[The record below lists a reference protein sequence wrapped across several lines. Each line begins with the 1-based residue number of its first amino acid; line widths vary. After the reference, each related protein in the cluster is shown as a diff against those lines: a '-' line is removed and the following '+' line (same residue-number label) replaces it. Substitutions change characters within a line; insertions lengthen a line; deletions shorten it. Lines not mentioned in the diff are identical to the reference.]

1 MKKTAACLIAVSL
14 LALSVRP
21 AYGSGGTQA
30 VTVPA
35 DQDAQAEVSFVGTIK
50 VELISVV
57 MPAGDIAFEVDTTL
71 PFEITSPGIQITGP
85 DITVEN
91 LSVVPIQVEISR
103 VAEIGPEDVTFY
115 GEKFSDMY
123 PQSFQMVDRFSEVE
137 QPGTALLALGVKDYP
152 YTVQELEQKAIKP
165 GRRDIAVTK
174 IPAEES
180 CTLQL
185 YGKVAPDFY
194 GAYQFTVKPTLKISA
209 ARG

>member
-1 MKKTAACLIAVSL
+1 MKKLAACLIAGSL
-14 LALSVRP
+14 LIWAARP
-21 AYGSGGTQA
+21 AYAGGTREI
-30 VTVPA
+30 TVPA

-57 MPAGDIAFEVDTTL
+57 MPAGDIDFEVDTAL
-71 PFEITSPGIQITGP
+71 PFEISSPGTQITGP

-103 VAEIGPEDVTFY
+103 VAEIEPGDVIFY
-115 GEKFSDMY
+115 GDRFSDRY
-123 PQSFQMVDRFSEVE
+123 PQSFRMVDKISEVE
-137 QPGTALLALGVKDYP
+137 MPGTALLALGVKDYP
-152 YTVQELEQKAIKP
+152 YTERELEQKAIKP
-165 GRRDIAVTK
+165 GREDIAVTK
-174 IPAEES
+174 ISAKES